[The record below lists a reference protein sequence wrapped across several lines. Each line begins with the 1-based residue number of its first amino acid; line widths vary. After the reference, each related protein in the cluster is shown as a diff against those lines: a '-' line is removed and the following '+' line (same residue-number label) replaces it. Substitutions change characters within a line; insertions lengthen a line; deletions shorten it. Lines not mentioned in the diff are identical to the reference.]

1 MAINIGRREFIVTPG
16 TMRVATHSAAA
27 FTKSQIRKLI
37 ADYLPRFAQ
46 NLVPRLGVCQ
56 VIV

>member
-27 FTKSQIRKLI
+27 FTKSQSGNSSPTT
-37 ADYLPRFAQ
+37 YLKFAQ